1 MAAYATKYAVY
12 FPKMYSWLMKPNETV
27 CTHDAVVRPIKP
39 ADTIMMTRD
48 ISKALMFDEV
58 SEVEAMLAK
67 LELQEAVIQKYKAT
81 LVIADNFYWTAPR
94 A

>member
-12 FPKMYSWLMKPNETV
+12 FPKTYSWLSHRDKVEL
-27 CTHDAVVRPIKP
+27 
-39 ADTIMMTRD
+39 TRD

-58 SEVEAMLAK
+58 SEVETVLLG
-67 LELQEAVIQKYKAT
+67 LELKEALIQRYKAT
-81 LVIADNFYWTAPR
+81 LVIADNSYWHAPH

>member
-12 FPKMYSWLMKPNETV
+12 FPKFYSWLSERDRV
-27 CTHDAVVRPIKP
+27 EL
-39 ADTIMMTRD
+39 TRD

-58 SEVEAMLAK
+58 SEIELLLTDLSLKEAL
-67 LELQEAVIQKYKAT
+67 IQKYKAT
-81 LVIADNFYWTAPR
+81 LVIADNFYWHAPH